1 MKKLEDKIINNLYR
15 EETRNSVINLFIRIF
30 SFSFFAFF
38 AWIFVSVVVEI
49 IYKQSSFDLIN
60 FFGEDLE
67 VWKKYLADNLIIFW
81 DEMPKSILLATIIL
95 LVILFMLV
103 VTFIKNFKTLRN
115 KLMSIY
121 KFYNKKI

>member
-1 MKKLEDKIINNLYR
+1 MKKLEEKIINNLYR
-15 EETRNSVINLFIRIF
+15 EEAKSTMINLFIRIF
-30 SFSFFAFF
+30 SLSFFVFF
-38 AWIFVSVVVEI
+38 TWIFASIAIEI
-49 IYKQSSFDLIN
+49 VYKQSSFDLIN

-67 VWKKYLADNLIIFW
+67 VWKKYLADNMIIFW

-95 LVILFMLV
+95 LMVLFMLV
-103 VTFIKNFKTLRN
+103 ITFIRNYITLKN